1 VEQQTISAPEK
12 PVLDED
18 TFQQLLAAAYVL
30 QEQNPQPAKA
40 PVLER
45 SEPNPSQAL
54 SAIAETQEL
63 LRSQYVELP
72 AAANLVAERLQK
84 ITHATGVAIA
94 LVRQG
99 QLEYCAARGS
109 TAELA
114 GAHIPMGSDLSASNL
129 PKAEILQRLQSDS
142 SSNEGLRERGV
153 YALPLQHEGKVAGLV
168 EIRFEDT
175 DRIQEQEIRT
185 CQLMAGL
192 MNEAVARAA
201 DAEWK
206 KTLAAERATMLE
218 ALERIQPQL
227 ERLTVDPPA
236 ETAPPAP
243 AATTEPAPAAPAADS
258 ATEAASNDLCRQCGH
273 PLGIGELFCGQCGT
287 KRPLEV
293 SPAGDLQSKWASL
306 WRLQES
312 AGKIHSQNLA
322 PENEPT
328 SSDAVSSDQTFA
340 GLDKDVVSALEREI
354 ARLAAQDGES
364 NDGQIDGLALA
375 EPAVSEPE
383 TDTNSETLADEPAIQ
398 ESLALTADEEATEAA
413 SATEEESLVPVAAET
428 QKAPWASANKTLQ
441 WLRAVEVKAANRTWI
456 TSHRADL
463 YVAASVILLCLA
475 LLTGWNSPQ
484 SHAAPSQPSLTLFER
499 ALVSLGLAEAPK
511 PAVYQ
516 GNPNVQ
522 VWVDLHTALYYCPG
536 SDLYGKT
543 EGGRYTTQRDAQQ
556 DQFEPAANK
565 SCD

>member
-1 VEQQTISAPEK
+1 MEQQTISAPEK

-30 QEQNPQPAKA
+30 QEQNPQPSKT
-40 PVLER
+40 PVPER
-45 SEPNPSQAL
+45 ADPNPSQAL

-114 GAHIPMGSDLSASNL
+114 GAHVPIGSDLSASNL
-129 PKAEILQRLQSDS
+129 PEAEILQRLQNDS

-175 DRIQEQEIRT
+175 DGLQEQEIRT

-192 MNEAVARAA
+192 LNEAIARAA
-201 DAEWK
+201 DLEWK

-218 ALERIQPQL
+218 ALDRIKPQL
-227 ERLTVDPPA
+227 ERLTIETSA
-236 ETAPPAP
+236 EAAP
-243 AATTEPAPAAPAADS
+243 ASPAAMETAPAADS
-258 ATEAASNDLCRQCGH
+258 TAEPASNNTCRQCGH
-273 PLGIGELFCGQCGT
+273 QLGIGELFCGQCGT
-287 KRPLEV
+287 KRPLEG
-293 SPAGDLQSKWASL
+293 SPPGDLQSKWASL

-322 PENEPT
+322 TESPQT
-328 SSDAVSSDQTFA
+328 SSDAVSSDQTLA
-340 GLDKDVVSALEREI
+340 GLDKEVVSALEHEI
-354 ARLAAQDGES
+354 ARLAAL
-364 NDGQIDGLALA
+364 DGQSNDGLALA
-375 EPAVSEPE
+375 EPGISEPE
-383 TDTNSETLADEPAIQ
+383 TGTLTEALADEPVA
-398 ESLALTADEEATEAA
+398 EAEAA
-413 SATEEESLVPVAAET
+413 LMAGEGALEAAPGTEGESPAPVVAET
-428 QKAPWASANKTLQ
+428 QKARWASANKTLQ
-441 WLRAVEVKAANRTWI
+441 WLRAVETNAANRTWI

-475 LLTGWNSPQ
+475 LLTGWNSPAP
-484 SHAAPSQPSLTLFER
+484 SHTTPSQPSLTFFER
-499 ALVSLGLAEAPK
+499 ALISLGLAEAPK
-511 PAVYQ
+511 PAVYE

-543 EGGRYTTQRDAQQ
+543 EGGKYTTQRDAQL